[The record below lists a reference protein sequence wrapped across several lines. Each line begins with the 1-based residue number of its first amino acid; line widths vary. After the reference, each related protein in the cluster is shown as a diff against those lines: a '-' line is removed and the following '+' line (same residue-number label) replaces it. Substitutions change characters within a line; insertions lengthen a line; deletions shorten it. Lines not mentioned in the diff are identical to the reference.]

1 MVFFHRNIVC
11 FRTVIEEMVKITI
24 PVVVIGTL
32 AIILLIVL
40 IYLRRKNGNIFCE
53 KPFQKGNSYL
63 KLHCPIFLA
72 IPVSNDFVYKPIIG
86 EIYRLS
92 LFSPAGSIFFQSLK
106 YSK

>member
-40 IYLRRKNGNIFCE
+40 IYLRRKNGKTFCE

-63 KLHCPIFLA
+63 KLHCPIFFLLFQYQM
-72 IPVSNDFVYKPIIG
+72 ILYTNQLLEKFIDF
-86 EIYRLS
+86 R
-92 LFSPAGSIFFQSLK
+92 FFHLQDQSSFK
-106 YSK
+106 V

>member
-1 MVFFHRNIVC
+1 MVLFHRNIVC

-40 IYLRRKNGNIFCE
+40 IYLRRKNGKIFCE

-63 KLHCPIFLA
+63 KLHCPIFLLFQYQM
-72 IPVSNDFVYKPIIG
+72 ILYTNQLLEKFIDF
-86 EIYRLS
+86 R
-92 LFSPAGSIFFQSLK
+92 FFHQQDQSSFK
-106 YSK
+106 V